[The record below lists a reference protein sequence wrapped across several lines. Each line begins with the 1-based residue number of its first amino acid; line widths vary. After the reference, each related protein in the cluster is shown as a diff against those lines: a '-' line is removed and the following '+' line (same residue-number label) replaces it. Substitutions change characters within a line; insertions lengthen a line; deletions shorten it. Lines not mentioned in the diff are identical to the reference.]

1 MVSNNHDDI
10 FLQAMQAEEKTSEE
24 NYGPVKKGTVVQL
37 TETDA
42 FLDLGGKSEAVVPL
56 DEFTEKPKIG
66 DVIPV
71 ILKEMKDGVHQA
83 SYKAAERFSKQDD
96 VYQAYK
102 EELPVKGKIVEIVKK
117 DDQPKGFK
125 VDLGMKINAFLPLS
139 HIDTRKFEKLEEMIG
154 QEYEFSVIEMKRNNV
169 TVSRRQY
176 LRKTVKKVY
185 TSFFETHQVGQRL
198 TGAVD
203 EVEQNYLI
211 MSTEGIKAFLHI
223 SDFSWK
229 YLNDLKKVVKRGD
242 ELEVEII
249 SLDPAKDS
257 VKVSKKL
264 LMPNPWDTIES
275 QLHLGDT
282 ISAKVV
288 RFRRDGAV
296 VEVEDGVE
304 GFLPTDEMSWTQ
316 KTRDPKKIVKIGDM
330 VTVKVK
336 NLEAD
341 KKRLDVSLKE
351 IQSNPWD
358 NAEANYTHGRKLTGV
373 ISSILDFGVFVRFDD
388 GIEGL
393 LRKEDVDW
401 MEAEVDLKQ
410 RFKKGD
416 TLDVVVLSLEAG
428 KEKLR
433 LGIKQMSDNP
443 YKSFSL
449 NYPKGSAVE
458 ATVKALVD
466 NGAEVDLG
474 NDLTGFIHI
483 SNLSK
488 NKIDKAEEAVQVGAK
503 IKALVK
509 FCDVAKQKI
518 ELSIKDFEMHEE
530 HKEVK
535 QFIVEDHS
543 NESHSTSMGALLAEQ
558 FKNLKVGDEKPKKA
572 AKPAKETEVKEEK
585 APKAAKAKKKSE
597 ETAEEA

>member
-24 NYGPVKKGTVVQL
+24 NFGPVKKGTVVQL

-56 DEFTEKPKIG
+56 DEFTEKPRIG
-66 DVIPV
+66 DEIPV

-83 SYKAAERFSKQDD
+83 SFKAAQRFSKQDD

-102 EELPVKGKIVEIVKK
+102 EELPVKGKIVEIVRK
-117 DDQPKGFK
+117 DDSPKGFK

-139 HIDTRKFEKLEEMIG
+139 HIDTRKFENLEEMIG
-154 QEYEFSVIEMKRNNV
+154 QEYDFSVIEMKRNNV

-185 TSFFETHQVGQRL
+185 TAFFETHQVGDRL
-198 TGAVD
+198 TGSVED
-203 EVEQNYLI
+203 VEQNYLI

-242 ELEVEII
+242 ELEVEVI
-249 SLDPAKDS
+249 SLDPTKDS

-264 LMPNPWDTIES
+264 LMPNPWETIES
-275 QLHLGDT
+275 HLSLGDT
-282 ISAKVV
+282 ITAKVV

-351 IQSNPWD
+351 IMSNPWD
-358 NAEANYTHGRKLTGV
+358 NAETVYTHGRKLSGE
-373 ISSILDFGVFVRFDD
+373 ISSILDFGVFVKFDD

-401 MEAEVDLKQ
+401 MDAEVNLKE

-416 TLDVVVLSLEAG
+416 SLEVVVLALEAG
-428 KEKLR
+428 REKLR
-433 LGIKQMSDNP
+433 LGIKQLSDNP
-443 YKSFSL
+443 YKSFSM
-449 NYPKGSAVE
+449 NYPKGAALEV
-458 ATVKALVD
+458 TVKALVE
-466 NGAEVDLG
+466 NGVEVDLG
-474 NDLTGFIHI
+474 NDLVGFIHI

-488 NKIDKAEEAVQVGAK
+488 NKIEKPEDAVKAGDKV
-503 IKALVK
+503 KALVK

-518 ELSIKDFEMHEE
+518 ELSIKDFELHEE
-530 HKEVK
+530 NREVQ
-535 QFIVEDHS
+535 QFIVEDQSGGAHD
-543 NESHSTSMGALLAEQ
+543 TSMGALLAEQ
-558 FKNLKVGDEKPKKA
+558 FKNLKVSEEKPKKA
-572 AKPAKETEVKEEK
+572 
-585 APKAAKAKKKSE
+585 PKSKKSAE
-597 ETAEEA
+597 DTAEEA